1 MPTTFTPVI
10 ALHVAAALAA
20 LIVGGALFLMRKGNR
35 LHRFTGR
42 AWVALMLVTAISS
55 FWIQTKGHFSPIHLL
70 SVGTL
75 GSLAAIVY
83 YAVSRE
89 LRRHR
94 FSVIA
99 TYVGALVV
107 AGTFTLLPNR
117 LFGHALWSSLG
128 LL

>member
-1 MPTTFTPVI
+1 MNYGFDAVI
-10 ALHVAAALAA
+10 VTHAVAALLALAA
-20 LIVGGALFLMRKGNR
+20 GGALFLMRKGNR
-35 LHRFTGR
+35 LHRYAGR

-75 GSLAAIVY
+75 AALAAIVY
-83 YAVSRE
+83 YAVTGE

-117 LFGHALWSSLG
+117 LFGRMLWSSLG
-128 LL
+128 FI

>member
-1 MPTTFTPVI
+1 MNYGFDAVI
-10 ALHVAAALAA
+10 VTHAVAALLALAA
-20 LIVGGALFLMRKGNR
+20 GGALFLMRKGNR
-35 LHRFTGR
+35 LHRYAGR

-75 GSLAAIVY
+75 AALAAIVY
-83 YAVSRE
+83 YAVTGA

-107 AGTFTLLPNR
+107 AGAFTLLPNR